1 MQTGPEW
8 AGGAIPRLFV
18 CAAQVSRRVAIVLM
32 AVVVTGTVAMAA
44 EQDAQPAAHVGR
56 ASWYGA
62 AFHLRQTASGE
73 RFDQHRMTCAHR
85 TLPLGTTVRVTNL
98 LNGRSVLVT
107 ITDRGPF
114 RRHRDIDVS
123 YGAARVLGMVQRGVA
138 RVRIEPVSWHGS
150 GAREAAVAAY
160 QAPGAEVNRARGI
173 VHHAPEDVSTDAVAG
188 ERG

>member
-1 MQTGPEW
+1 MQTEPSR

-18 CAAQVSRRVAIVLM
+18 YPPRRNRLLAAASLTAVLL
-32 AVVVTGTVAMAA
+32 AGTAA
-44 EQDAQPAAHVGR
+44 LAADHDAQPAARIGR

-62 AFHLRQTASGE
+62 AFHRRPTASGE
-73 RFDQHRMTCAHR
+73 RFDLHRMTCAHR

-98 LNGRSVLVT
+98 VNGRSVLVT

-138 RVRIEPVSWHGS
+138 RVLIEPVS
-150 GAREAAVAAY
+150 
-160 QAPGAEVNRARGI
+160 
-173 VHHAPEDVSTDAVAG
+173 
-188 ERG
+188 

>member
-1 MQTGPEW
+1 
-8 AGGAIPRLFV
+8 AGAAMPRLCV
-18 CAAQVSRRVAIVLM
+18 RAARVSRRHQASPMGAL
-32 AVVVTGTVAMAA
+32 VTGTGAIAA
-44 EQDAQPAAHVGR
+44 AQEARPATQVGR

-62 AFHLRQTASGE
+62 PFHLRQTASGG
-73 RFDQHRMTCAHR
+73 RFDQHRMACAHR

-150 GAREAAVAAY
+150 G
-160 QAPGAEVNRARGI
+160 
-173 VHHAPEDVSTDAVAG
+173 
-188 ERG
+188 

>member
-18 CAAQVSRRVAIVLM
+18 CAARVSRRLAIILM

-44 EQDAQPAAHVGR
+44 EQDARPAAQVGR

-73 RFDQHRMTCAHR
+73 RFDLHRMTCAHR

-114 RRHRDIDVS
+114 RRHRDIAVS
-123 YGAARVLGMVQRGVA
+123 YGAARVLGRVQRGVA
-138 RVRIEPVSWHGS
+138 RVLIGPRSCAPGS
-150 GAREAAVAAY
+150 GARES
-160 QAPGAEVNRARGI
+160 APPAHQPPGPEVNRALGV
-173 VHHAPEDVSTDAVAG
+173 VHGAPENVCP
-188 ERG
+188 

>member
-1 MQTGPEW
+1 MHTGPSR
-8 AGGAIPRLFV
+8 AGGAIPRLFF
-18 CAAQVSRRVAIVLM
+18 CAPRRHRPVSVVPLVAVLLL
-32 AVVVTGTVAMAA
+32 AAAAAGAA
-44 EQDAQPAAHVGR
+44 EQDSRPEPPVPRIGR

-62 AFHLRQTASGE
+62 AFHRRPTASGE
-73 RFDQHRMTCAHR
+73 RFDLHRMTCAHR

-138 RVRIEPVSWHGS
+138 RVLIEPVS
-150 GAREAAVAAY
+150 
-160 QAPGAEVNRARGI
+160 
-173 VHHAPEDVSTDAVAG
+173 
-188 ERG
+188 

>member
-1 MQTGPEW
+1 MQTGPMR

-18 CAAQVSRRVAIVLM
+18 YARRRNSPVSVAPFVAILVLAASA
-32 AVVVTGTVAMAA
+32 AVAA
-44 EQDAQPAAHVGR
+44 EQVGPPAPPAPRIGR

-62 AFHLRQTASGE
+62 AFHRRPTASGE
-73 RFDQHRMTCAHR
+73 RFDLHRMTCAHR

-114 RRHRDIDVS
+114 RHHRDIDVS

-138 RVRIEPVSWHGS
+138 RVLIEPVS
-150 GAREAAVAAY
+150 
-160 QAPGAEVNRARGI
+160 
-173 VHHAPEDVSTDAVAG
+173 
-188 ERG
+188 

>member
-1 MQTGPEW
+1 MQTEPIR

-18 CAAQVSRRVAIVLM
+18 YARRRSRLVSAASLM
-32 AVVVTGTVAMAA
+32 AILLVGTAALAA
-44 EQDAQPAAHVGR
+44 EHDAQPAARIGR

-62 AFHLRQTASGE
+62 AFHRRPTASGE
-73 RFDQHRMTCAHR
+73 RFDLHRMTCAHR

-138 RVRIEPVSWHGS
+138 RVLIEPVS
-150 GAREAAVAAY
+150 
-160 QAPGAEVNRARGI
+160 
-173 VHHAPEDVSTDAVAG
+173 
-188 ERG
+188 

>member
-1 MQTGPEW
+1 MQTEPSR

-18 CAAQVSRRVAIVLM
+18 YAPRRNRLVAAALLM
-32 AVVVTGTVAMAA
+32 AILLVGTAAVAA
-44 EQDAQPAAHVGR
+44 EQEVQPASRIGR

-62 AFHLRQTASGE
+62 AFHRRPTASGE
-73 RFDQHRMTCAHR
+73 RFDLHRMTCAHR

-98 LNGRSVLVT
+98 VNGRSVLVT

-138 RVRIEPVSWHGS
+138 RVLIEPVS
-150 GAREAAVAAY
+150 
-160 QAPGAEVNRARGI
+160 
-173 VHHAPEDVSTDAVAG
+173 
-188 ERG
+188 

>member
-1 MQTGPEW
+1 MQTGPSR
-8 AGGAIPRLFV
+8 AGGAIPRLPFHAPRRHRPV
-18 CAAQVSRRVAIVLM
+18 SVVPLVAVLLLAAA
-32 AVVVTGTVAMAA
+32 AAGAA
-44 EQDAQPAAHVGR
+44 EQDRQDSRPEPPVPRIGR

-62 AFHLRQTASGE
+62 AFHRRPTASGE
-73 RFDQHRMTCAHR
+73 RFDLHRMTCAHR

-138 RVRIEPVSWHGS
+138 RVLIEPVS
-150 GAREAAVAAY
+150 
-160 QAPGAEVNRARGI
+160 
-173 VHHAPEDVSTDAVAG
+173 
-188 ERG
+188 

>member
-1 MQTGPEW
+1 MQTEPSR

-18 CAAQVSRRVAIVLM
+18 YAPRRNRPVSAVLLMAILLVGTAALAAQQEV
-32 AVVVTGTVAMAA
+32 
-44 EQDAQPAAHVGR
+44 QPAARMGR

-62 AFHLRQTASGE
+62 AFHRRPTASGE
-73 RFDQHRMTCAHR
+73 RFDLHRMTCAHR

-138 RVRIEPVSWHGS
+138 RVRIEPVS
-150 GAREAAVAAY
+150 
-160 QAPGAEVNRARGI
+160 
-173 VHHAPEDVSTDAVAG
+173 
-188 ERG
+188 